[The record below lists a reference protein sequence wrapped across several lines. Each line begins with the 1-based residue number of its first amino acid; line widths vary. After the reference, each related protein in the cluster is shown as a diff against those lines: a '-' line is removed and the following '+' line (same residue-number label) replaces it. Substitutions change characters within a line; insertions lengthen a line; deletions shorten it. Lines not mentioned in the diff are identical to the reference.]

1 MIDVARYLQ
10 RIGYDGPTPPN
21 AETLRRIH
29 LAHMRT
35 VPFENL
41 SVRGGEPIILD
52 EEKLFEKIV
61 LRRRGGFCYELNGLF
76 AALLEQLGFRVAR
89 LAGRVGV
96 DGIPFDH
103 MALQVDLDEPWLAD
117 VGFGDSFV
125 VPLRLASREPQE
137 GGCGRRYRID
147 AQGDGLLLVREDP
160 EGWNRQYLFT
170 LDAWPLSAF
179 AGGCRYHQTSPHSG
193 FTQKTVVS
201 RATDAGRITLAGRRL
216 IVTAHGKRTETDLD
230 DQALSRALQEEF
242 GIDPSLASVFGE
254 GRAQAT
260 GAGSF

>member
-1 MIDVARYLQ
+1 MIDVGRYLQ
-10 RIGYDGPTPPN
+10 RIRYDGPTAPT
-21 AETLRRIH
+21 AETLRQVH
-29 LAHMRT
+29 LAHMRS

-41 SVRGGEPIILD
+41 SVRAGEPIVLD

-76 AALLEQLGFRVAR
+76 AALLEQLGFPVAR

-96 DGIPFDH
+96 DGIAFDH
-103 MALQVDLDEPWLAD
+103 MVLRIDLDEPWLAD

-125 VPLRLASREPQE
+125 LPLRLASREQQE

-147 AQGDGLLLVREDP
+147 AVEDGLLLVREDP
-160 EGWNRQYLFT
+160 DGWNRQYLFT
-170 LDAWPLSAF
+170 LDAWPLSAY
-179 AGGCRYHQTSPHSG
+179 AAGCRYHQTSPRST

-201 RATDAGRITLAGRRL
+201 RATEAGRITLAGRRL

-230 DQALSRALQEEF
+230 EQAVSRALQEEF
-242 GIDPSLASVFGE
+242 GIDPSLATVFRE
-254 GRAQAT
+254 GRAQAN
-260 GAGSF
+260 ASGS

>member
-1 MIDVARYLQ
+1 VIEVARYLR
-10 RIGYDGPTPPN
+10 RIGYDGPTAP
-21 AETLRRIH
+21 AVETLRGVH
-29 LAHMRT
+29 LAHLRS

-41 SVRGGEPIILD
+41 SVRAGEPIVLD

-89 LAGRVGV
+89 LAGQVGV

-103 MALQVDLDEPWLAD
+103 MTLRVDLDEPWLAD
-117 VGFGDSFV
+117 VGFGDSFLL
-125 VPLRLASREPQE
+125 PLHLASREPQE

-147 AQGDGLLLVREDP
+147 AVTDGLLLVREDP
-160 EGWNRQYLFT
+160 DGWNRQYLFT

-179 AGGCRYHQTSPHSG
+179 VGGCRYHQSPQSH

-201 RATDAGRITLAGRRL
+201 RATETGRITLAGRRL
-216 IVTAHGKRTETDLD
+216 IVTAHGERTETDLE

-242 GIDPSLASVFGE
+242 GIDPSLATAFRE

-260 GAGSF
+260 GSGSL